1 MTALIIRFPRED
13 ANLVTARA
21 IIYAPDAYTV
31 AQKRDA
37 IAYLSQHGD
46 EMDRAYAEN
55 LLRLI
60 EGPFDP
66 IKSQAEIDAEVWP
79 AKRRLFAI
87 AATCGAV
94 LTAIMIAVDPIRWVL
109 P

>member
-13 ANLVTARA
+13 ANLITARA

-37 IAYLSQHGD
+37 IAYAMDHGD
-46 EMDRAYAEN
+46 EMDRAYAAN
-55 LLRLI
+55 LERLI
-60 EGPFDP
+60 SGPFP
-66 IKSQAEIDAEVWP
+66 PLRSQAEIDAEAWP

-94 LTAIMIAVDPIRWVL
+94 LTAILIAVDPLRWVL